1 MRPMRRS
8 NTLRAMN
15 TAIPAIAPQV
25 VPPRETPLTQPRNIW
40 IGPAGW
46 SYTDWR
52 GIVYPSYPHGSGK
65 ELETVAEL
73 FDVVEINTSF
83 YRPLRPEVS
92 RVWLRKCAVN
102 PRFRFTAKLY
112 RRFTHERDASA
123 AEERGFKE
131 GIAPLMEAGKLGALL
146 LQFPWSFK
154 NAPENRQ
161 YLAGLLLRFHDYPL
175 VVEIRHA
182 SWVISGVM
190 AGNKPDVL
198 KLLEEYRA
206 GFCNLDQP
214 VIGRSLAPTENVTAP
229 IGYVRLHG
237 RNYASWFAESGGV
250 DLRYDYLYSREEL
263 DEWQRRIESIA
274 ARSQDTYVI
283 LNNHYQG
290 KAVANAIQLRSMTE
304 DKRFSIPEPLL
315 ARYPQLSPFSTPPA
329 FEDTLFRLR

>member
-1 MRPMRRS
+1 MRRS
-8 NTLRAMN
+8 NTLRAVQSTVQLN
-15 TAIPAIAPQV
+15 TDELQAARKAIAKHRPNV
-25 VPPRETPLTQPRNIW
+25 W

-52 GIVYPSYPHGSGK
+52 GIVYPAYPHGSGR
-65 ELETVAEL
+65 ELETVAET

-83 YRPLRPEVS
+83 YRPVRPEIT
-92 RVWLRKCAVN
+92 RVWLRKCSVN

-123 AEERGFKE
+123 AEERDFKD
-131 GIAPLMEAGKLGALL
+131 GIAPLLEAGKLGALL

-161 YLAGLLLRFHDYPL
+161 YLAGLLLRFHGYPL

-182 SWVISGVM
+182 SW
-190 AGNKPDVL
+190 NRPDVL
-198 KLLEEYRA
+198 RLLEEYGA

-214 VIGRSLAPTENVTAP
+214 LIGRSLGPTENVTAP
-229 IGYVRLHG
+229 MGYVRLHG
-237 RNYASWFAESGGV
+237 RNYESWFAASGGV
-250 DLRYDYLYSREEL
+250 DLRYDYLYQREEL
-263 DEWQRRIESIA
+263 AEWQRRIESIA

-290 KAVANAIQLRSMTE
+290 KAAANAIQLRSMME
-304 DKRFSIPEPLL
+304 DRLIRIPAPLL
-315 ARYPQLSPFSTPPA
+315 TRYPQLEEFATPPVQ
-329 FEDTLFRLR
+329 EDTLFRIR